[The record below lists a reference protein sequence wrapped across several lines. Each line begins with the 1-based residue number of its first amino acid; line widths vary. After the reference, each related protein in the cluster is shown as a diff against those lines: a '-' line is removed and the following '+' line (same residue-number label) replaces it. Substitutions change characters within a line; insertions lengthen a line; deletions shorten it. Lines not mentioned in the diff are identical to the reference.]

1 MTSIISLLK
10 NFLLIN
16 VCSSFIYH
24 IPSYSLSK
32 YNKPIV
38 KTLILNHNKT
48 SSFFKDKFI
57 PTYKSNFFIDLTGI
71 TLFIYFLTYY
81 YCKLDFPF
89 PYLYLLYR
97 FTLYIISKLK

>member
-16 VCSSFIYH
+16 VCSSFIYT

-32 YNKPIV
+32 YNKPNL
-38 KTLILNHNKT
+38 KTLILNHNKS

-71 TLFIYFLTYY
+71 SLFIYLFTY
-81 YCKLDFPF
+81 YCKIDYSF
-89 PYLYLLYR
+89 PYAYLLYH
-97 FTLYIISKLK
+97 FILYIISKLK